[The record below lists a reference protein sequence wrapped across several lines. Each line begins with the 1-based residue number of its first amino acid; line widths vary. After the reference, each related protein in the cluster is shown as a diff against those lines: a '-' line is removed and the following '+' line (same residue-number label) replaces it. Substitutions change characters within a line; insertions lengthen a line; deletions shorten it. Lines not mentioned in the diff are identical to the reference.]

1 MRSPI
6 SSFFLQAKKE
16 KKGKKDKE
24 EKEKTQE
31 QKDADEKKAV
41 MKAAKKAGLNLSF
54 VDPRYSL
61 ALKASIV

>member
-54 VDPRYSL
+54 VDIS
-61 ALKASIV
+61 